1 MKKLLLLI
9 MLLVVVACGKKS
21 DKEVDLDYK
30 WKEIEGKSKD
40 GQVNIYKYGWAQEV
54 NRYMD

>member
-1 MKKLLLLI
+1 

-40 GQVNIYKYGWAQEV
+40 GQVNIYKYG
-54 NRYMD
+54 